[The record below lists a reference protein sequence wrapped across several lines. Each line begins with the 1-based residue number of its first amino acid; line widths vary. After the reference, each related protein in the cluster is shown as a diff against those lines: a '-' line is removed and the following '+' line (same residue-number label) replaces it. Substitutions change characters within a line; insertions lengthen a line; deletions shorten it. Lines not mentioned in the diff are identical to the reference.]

1 MRSIQSR
8 NRNFGIRNAQLS
20 ANATI
25 RCASDR
31 PSMYA
36 MWCAFMGYVAQ
47 LGLSLREQLQHPTM
61 VPCVVK
67 TQVTGGTLCAVAPQR
82 PGRHPTTCRH
92 AAR

>member
-8 NRNFGIRNAQLS
+8 NRNFGIQNAQLS

-36 MWCAFMGYVAQ
+36 MWCAFFGYVSREW
-47 LGLSLREQLQHPTM
+47 LSLRNVLQHPTT

-67 TQVTGGTLCAVAPQR
+67 TQVTGGTLGAVALQR
-82 PGRHPTTCRH
+82 PGRHASSCRL